1 MKKVCVFIAIGVL
14 VSSTV
19 SAGPL
24 SDAVKRQAATQA
36 QTAPA
41 KTETSTKNH
50 MLWPGII
57 LMAGGG
63 TLAVLSGTA
72 MKKET
77 CGIVSIG
84 FDVVGGCV
92 EETNK
97 PVLWAG
103 IGAAAAGGTLLVVGS
118 AKHQIAITPNRVL
131 AKVRF

>member
-1 MKKVCVFIAIGVL
+1 MLKVGTLLVVGVF

-24 SDAVKRQAATQA
+24 ADAVKRQAATQA
-36 QTAPA
+36 QTAPS
-41 KTETSTKNH
+41 KTETSKNH

-57 LMAGGG
+57 LIASGG

-77 CGIVSIG
+77 CALAVVG

-103 IGAAAAGGTLLVVGS
+103 IGAAAAGGTLLAIGS
-118 AKHQIAITPNRVL
+118 TKHQIAFTP
-131 AKVRF
+131 KGVRATVKF